1 MCVIYTKSASL
12 IIEFDRKNFWINKDW
27 FFAYEYES
35 MDLMTITNISE
46 GKFKSTTSCF
56 RETRD

>member
-1 MCVIYTKSASL
+1 MIETFLEQQEL
-12 IIEFDRKNFWINKDW
+12 IV
-27 FFAYEYES
+27 AYEYES

-56 RETRD
+56 REPGG